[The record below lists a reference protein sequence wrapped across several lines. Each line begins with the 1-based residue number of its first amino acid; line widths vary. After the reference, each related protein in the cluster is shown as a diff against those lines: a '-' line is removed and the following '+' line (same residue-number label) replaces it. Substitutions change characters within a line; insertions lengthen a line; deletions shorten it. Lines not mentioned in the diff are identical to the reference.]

1 MNQNKFVT
9 LISSEIGNAGGI
21 ERVFLEFI
29 LFLSKK
35 GYKVN
40 VICRSIDPSL
50 LQHIHHLEKI
60 NLPRGESYL
69 TRLYLQLAWI
79 IKASKAV
86 KNLGT
91 KAGVTIGPPCSALSV
106 AIAMAGS
113 CPLAAL
119 LELRK
124 EGKYRWLLNPMN
136 WIIIGCEYLL
146 FGNRNTTVL
155 TPSTRTSKEIHQL
168 YKTPPD
174 RLMLIPHGVDLSL
187 FSPAP
192 TSANKSHLR
201 QELNL
206 PQDRLI
212 LLTVANE
219 LERKGCYEVLKA
231 LKLLQEKNIHP
242 HYIIAGRASY
252 DDFAKTINLMRLTN
266 SVSLLPP
273 KNNQQLVKLYQAAD
287 IFLLPT
293 KYESFGLV
301 GIEAMACGLPVIA
314 CAVGGIEDYLINQHE
329 GLIVPRTPIAI
340 AKAVHELSDNEL
352 RLVMSKNAI
361 AKSWQYDWNTVLT
374 PLQEL
379 VERYQAKINLID

>member
-1 MNQNKFVT
+1 
-9 LISSEIGNAGGI
+9 
-21 ERVFLEFI
+21 
-29 LFLSKK
+29 
-35 GYKVN
+35 
-40 VICRSIDPSL
+40 
-50 LQHIHHLEKI
+50 LQYIHHLEKI
-60 NLPRGESYL
+60 DLPRGQSYL
-69 TRLYLQLAWI
+69 ARLRLQLAWI
-79 IKASKAV
+79 IKASKV
-86 KNLGT
+86 LKNLGV

-106 AIAMAGS
+106 DIAMAGS
-113 CPLAAL
+113 CHLAAL
-119 LELRK
+119 LQLRK

-136 WIIIGCEYLL
+136 WISIGCEYLL
-146 FGNRNTTVL
+146 FRNPNTTVII
-155 TPSTRTSKEIHQL
+155 PSTRTSKEIHQL
-168 YKTPPD
+168 YKTPLD

-206 PQDRLI
+206 PLDCLI

-242 HYIIAGRASY
+242 CYIIAGRADY
-252 DDFAKTINLMRLTN
+252 DDFAKTVNLMGLTD

-301 GIEAMACGLPVIA
+301 GIEAMACGLSVIA
-314 CAVGGIEDYLINQHE
+314 CAVGGIEDYLINQRE
-329 GLIVPRTPIAI
+329 GLIIPRTPIEI
-340 AKAVHELSDNEL
+340 AQAVYELSGDEL
-352 RLVMSKNAI
+352 RLAMSKNAI
-361 AKSWQYDWNTVLT
+361 TKSQQYDWNKVLP

-379 VERYQAKINLID
+379 VDRYQAKISPIN